1 MKKIAITLSIIA
13 MLLLGV
19 IIYGVVNTRLDIV
32 LTAPISTPAKELE
45 NEFER
50 WANAHAI
57 DAVQG
62 VVYDENPIGS
72 IDDYYFNV
80 YGAEIKNNGLIPARM
95 CEMQISPHK
104 GDVLSYSSK
113 VSLGNDDN
121 TEISIKPGESATLQL
136 IMLTKSQGNEAREI
150 TVSYYIWGK
159 PFFIK
164 DTVRD

>member
-13 MLLLGV
+13 LLLFGV
-19 IIYGVVNTRLDIV
+19 IIYGVVHTRLDIK
-32 LTAPISTPAKELE
+32 LIASTSTPAKELA

-50 WANAHAI
+50 WTNAHAI
-57 DAVQG
+57 GAVQG
-62 VVYDENPIGS
+62 VVYDETPIGS
-72 IDDYYFNV
+72 IEDYYFNV

-121 TEISIKPGESATLQL
+121 TEISLKPGESATLQL
-136 IMLTKSQGNEAREI
+136 IILTKSQENEVREI
-150 TVSYYIWGK
+150 TVSCYIWGK

-164 DTVRD
+164 DTVRN

>member
-13 MLLLGV
+13 LLLLGV
-19 IIYGVVNTRLDIV
+19 IIYGVVHTRLDIKLV
-32 LTAPISTPAKELE
+32 APTSTPAKELA

-50 WANAHAI
+50 WTNAHAI
-57 DAVQG
+57 GAVQG
-62 VVYDENPIGS
+62 VVYDETPIGS
-72 IDDYYFNV
+72 IEDYYFNV

-113 VSLGNDDN
+113 VSLGKDDN

-136 IMLTKSQGNEAREI
+136 IMLTKSQENEVREI

-164 DTVRD
+164 DTVRR